1 MQQNVSL
8 PPPPTT
14 RKSVRLQSS
23 HNKSGPGQLPEN
35 DGEQGNKQ
43 REGLGNVG
51 NLMEKTAGN
60 HLVVGEE
67 TIPKETQQETIPEA
81 NIPQKT
87 NSHTQKEV
95 WEMSIDDLTK
105 FIDLRI
111 ASALAQDASVVKK
124 HHLWQEHQK
133 QISTLSSKP
142 NKTVKQDVRPGRIF
156 PTPRASSSDSSVVGE
171 PGAPAQ
177 GVAEQGGEE
186 VQMVRVP
193 AIASTLVQKLV
204 RQAGLG

>member
-14 RKSVRLQSS
+14 RKSARLHSS
-23 HNKSGPGQLPEN
+23 HNKSGPGQLPV

-43 REGLGNVG
+43 REELGNVG
-51 NLMEKTAGN
+51 NLMEKTSGVN
-60 HLVVGEE
+60 VVVEE
-67 TIPKETQQETIPEA
+67 TIPKATQQETIPQA

-87 NSHTQKEV
+87 NSRTQKEL

-111 ASALAQDASVVKK
+111 ASAFAQDASVVKK

-133 QISTLSSKP
+133 QISTLSSKS

-171 PGAPAQ
+171 PGVPAK
-177 GVAEQGGEE
+177 GVAEQGGEK

-204 RQAGLG
+204 RQAGLD